1 MPDYCFFQK
10 GKDVVVLERSDVE
23 NAALL
28 AVKGFEK
35 QFEEIEAS
43 NPNRALVRFKALR
56 HEDSTALQTYSGN
69 VLLMSAVSVIGLL
82 AALILR

>member
-1 MPDYCFFQK
+1 MPDYYFFQK

-35 QFEEIEAS
+35 QFEEIEA
-43 NPNRALVRFKALR
+43 RALARFKALR